1 MSILDNNTLP
11 PAPPTPN
18 KEQMLKQ
25 VSNRIFNLAKE
36 TFNKCV
42 EAQRDGV
49 KLVFE
54 HPHLEPQEILDYL
67 DDNALKVFQYHGGLT
82 DFITQ
87 IAQNDGAIVEL
98 KSIPQS
104 YTVNLSAG
112 TITLL

>member
-11 PAPPTPN
+11 QSPPAPDKN
-18 KEQMLKQ
+18 QMLIQ
-25 VSNRIFNLAKE
+25 VSNRILNLVKQ
-36 TFNKCV
+36 TFNNCV

-49 KLVFE
+49 NLVFK

-67 DDNALKVFQYHGGLT
+67 DDKALKVFQYHGGLT
-82 DFITQ
+82 DFIAQ
-87 IAQNDGAIVEL
+87 IAQNDGVIVEL

>member
-1 MSILDNNTLP
+1 MTILGNNTLP
-11 PAPPTPN
+11 QAPPTPS
-18 KEQMLKQ
+18 KEQMLKR
-25 VSNRIFNLAKE
+25 VSNQILTLAKQ
-36 TFNKCV
+36 TFNQCV

-54 HPHLEPQEILDYL
+54 HPHLEPQEILDHL
-67 DDNALKVFQYHGGLT
+67 EDKALKVFQYHGGLT
-82 DFITQ
+82 EFVAQ
-87 IAQNDGAIVEL
+87 IAQNDGAVVEL